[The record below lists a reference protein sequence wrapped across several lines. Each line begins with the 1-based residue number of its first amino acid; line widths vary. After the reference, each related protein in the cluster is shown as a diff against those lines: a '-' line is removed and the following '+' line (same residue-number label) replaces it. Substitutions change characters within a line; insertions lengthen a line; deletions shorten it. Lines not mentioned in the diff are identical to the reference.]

1 MVMRRAV
8 APAVPPKAYRH
19 FAIVTL
25 AVTASLAMFAEG
37 EGRERKGAP
46 TARPTSAVASAPA
59 TLAVSPDF
67 EESAYEGWDNDDDSD
82 NGFGSAGGPVF
93 GGSRS
98 SFTPDLDNLALPDFP
113 EEYLASLS
121 EAEREL
127 LLQGLRENGML
138 TPELR
143 EQRRAALEAAS
154 VRRSG
159 TTSEEA

>member
-59 TLAVSPDF
+59 TLAVSADF
-67 EESAYEGWDNDDDSD
+67 EEWA
-82 NGFGSAGGPVF
+82 
-93 GGSRS
+93 
-98 SFTPDLDNLALPDFP
+98 
-113 EEYLASLS
+113 
-121 EAEREL
+121 
-127 LLQGLRENGML
+127 
-138 TPELR
+138 
-143 EQRRAALEAAS
+143 
-154 VRRSG
+154 
-159 TTSEEA
+159 

>member
-1 MVMRRAV
+1 MRRAV

-37 EGRERKGAP
+37 EGRERQGP
-46 TARPTSAVASAPA
+46 QSARPSSAVASAPA
-59 TLAVSPDF
+59 TLAVSPEI
-67 EESAYEGWDNDDDSD
+67 EESAYDGWDGGDDSD
-82 NGFGSAGGPVF
+82 GGFGSAAGAVF
-93 GGSRS
+93 GGSDS
-98 SFTPDLDNLALPDFP
+98 GFIPDLDSLTLPGYP
-113 EEYLASLS
+113 EDYLATLS

-138 TPELR
+138 APELR

-154 VRRSG
+154 DRRSG
-159 TTSEEA
+159 TPSEEA

>member
-1 MVMRRAV
+1 MRRVV

-25 AVTASLAMFAEG
+25 TVTASLAMFAEG
-37 EGRERKGAP
+37 ESRERQAP
-46 TARPTSAVASAPA
+46 PSTRPSSAVASARA
-59 TLAVSPDF
+59 TLAVSPEV
-67 EESAYEGWDNDDDSD
+67 EESAYEGWDGGDDSE
-82 NGFGSAGGPVF
+82 GFGSAAGAVF
-93 GGSRS
+93 GGSHS
-98 SFTPDLDNLALPDFP
+98 SFIPDLDSLTAQGFP

-138 TPELR
+138 TPQLR

-154 VRRSG
+154 DRRSG
-159 TTSEEA
+159 TPSEEA